1 MKICKVKLYK
11 FRGVGEC
18 ILDINEVNALVGE
31 NNAGKSSLL
40 RALNAFFN
48 FDEEEIAFIKGK
60 HQYTS
65 SSLPTITIFFDDL
78 PDDEEVTEKA
88 IDGKLIIEQKYSPR
102 SKNITYKYITGQ
114 AHSLDKSFI
123 DTILKK
129 YVDFVLIPPIRNER
143 DFIVSEQAVM
153 KRVIDTYLEK
163 HFSSRDTVTPKFK
176 TATNFLQRNA
186 FSKIAKELG
195 QFYNL
200 DHGFE
205 FQLTY
210 NDDITYKDFL
220 QLLQLKIVDREHSF
234 DIEDNGSG
242 IQSLTIIA
250 LYRLLASLSSKNI
263 ILGIE
268 EPEVNL
274 HPQAQKQLIKNMI
287 SSLNPTNE
295 IQIFFTTHSTVIVDT
310 VKHTDIILFR
320 KIEDSRRGFKTIVT
334 QLPSDFMEKYGLE
347 EGGYNKF
354 HKYRNS
360 EFFFSR
366 FIVLVEST
374 TDAEMFIKL
383 MELKHISLED
393 YSLSVLNLDGVD
405 NMKYP
410 LFLIK
415 ELNLPFLAIL
425 DKDYFLRYLNEDLN
439 SSRDTIGFPR
449 YRYDNYKSGRYIE
462 SLITDELDR
471 TRLLELFRT
480 NHSRALDLLE
490 KYNIICMKYCLEM
503 DLIASDTACNLFYD
517 RLQIDQTH
525 REKRTLLVDRSNAIK
540 KMKNLAAI
548 IESTPHKNLPN
559 SYKRIKKVI
568 AEKIKEYC

>member
-1 MKICKVKLYK
+1 MKICKVKLFK
-11 FRGVGEC
+11 FRGVEEC
-18 ILDINEVNALVGE
+18 ILDIHEVNALVGE

-48 FDEEEIAFIKGK
+48 FDEEQLAFIKGK
-60 HQYTS
+60 HQYTGT
-65 SSLPTITIFFDDL
+65 SLPAVTIVFDDL
-78 PDDEEVTEKA
+78 PDDIEITEKA
-88 IDGKLIIEQKYSPR
+88 IDGRLTLEQKYSPR
-102 SKNITYKYITGQ
+102 TKNVTYKYIQGNSQ
-114 AHSLDKSFI
+114 SLDKSFI
-123 DTILKK
+123 DNVLKK
-129 YVDFVLIPPIRNER
+129 YVDFVLIPPVRNER
-143 DFIVSEQAVM
+143 DFIISEQAVM
-153 KRVIDTYLEK
+153 KRVIDEYLEK
-163 HFSSRDTVTPKFK
+163 HFSARDTVTPKFK
-176 TATNFLQRNA
+176 TATTFLQRNA

-195 QFYNL
+195 KFYNL

-210 NDDITYKDFL
+210 NDEITYKDFL

-250 LYRLLASLSSKNI
+250 LYRLLASLSGKNI

-274 HPQAQKQLIKNMI
+274 HPQAQKQLIKSMI
-287 SSLNPTNE
+287 SSLHPARE
-295 IQIFFTTHSTVIVDT
+295 IQIFFTTHSAVIVDA

-320 KIEDSRRGFKTIVT
+320 KIADRKRGFKTIVT
-334 QLPSDFMEKYGLE
+334 QLPHDFMERYGLE

-374 TDAEMFIKL
+374 TDAEIFIKL
-383 MELKHISLED
+383 MELKGIKLED
-393 YSLSVLNLDGVD
+393 YSLSILNLDGVD

-415 ELNLPFLAIL
+415 ELNLPFLTIL
-425 DKDYFLRYLNEDLN
+425 DKDYFVLYLNDKLDD
-439 SSRDTIGFPR
+439 SRDAVGFPR
-449 YRYDNYKSGRYIE
+449 YKYNSYKRGRYIDT
-462 SLITDELDR
+462 LITNEQDCTNLLD
-471 TRLLELFRT
+471 LFRT

-503 DLIASDTACNLFYD
+503 DLIASNTACDHFYEKLSIALED
-517 RLQIDQTH
+517 
-525 REKRTLLVDRSNAIK
+525 REKHTLLISNKSAIK
-540 KMKNLAAI
+540 KMKNLLHV
-548 IESTPHKNLPN
+548 IELTPHKNLPN
-559 SYKRIKKVI
+559 SYKRIKKVMV
-568 AEKIKEYC
+568 EKIKEYC